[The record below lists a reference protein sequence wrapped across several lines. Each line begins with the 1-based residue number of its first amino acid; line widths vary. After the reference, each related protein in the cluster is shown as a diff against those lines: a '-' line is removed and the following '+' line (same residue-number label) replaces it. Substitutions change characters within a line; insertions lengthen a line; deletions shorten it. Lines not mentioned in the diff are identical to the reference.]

1 LLARQLVAVCGSKP
15 GTFGVQTPRK
25 PFWTPWRWR
34 LRAKNRPIGELR
46 PTNEKMPPKP
56 RRRSDLLQVQVEIT
70 EEQLDTLISD
80 RPWSPLPADLET
92 VVTQLPQTEPR
103 CVRSTVLAWAH
114 RHQGLI
120 GYSQVHGAL
129 TGYRDLRAARKHAAS
144 ILNLMSKQR
153 LLSRVHFAADAPKS
167 DPDGTNEG
175 TAFEMTAAGVIYLR
189 GACLARQKLAL
200 GCGMLTAHTIISEEE
215 DGGRAHEL
223 HYLPSVIVRDAAG
236 RSSTRQRMVNS
247 VFGLA

>member
-1 LLARQLVAVCGSKP
+1 
-15 GTFGVQTPRK
+15 
-25 PFWTPWRWR
+25 
-34 LRAKNRPIGELR
+34 
-46 PTNEKMPPKP
+46 MPPKP

-153 LLSRVHFAADAPKS
+153 LLSRVHFAADAPTS
-167 DPDGTNEG
+167 CTIFPVSSCVTPQAAAALDSAWS
-175 TAFEMTAAGVIYLR
+175 TASLAWREAAALR
-189 GACLARQKLAL
+189 QMHFSA
-200 GCGMLTAHTIISEEE
+200 
-215 DGGRAHEL
+215 
-223 HYLPSVIVRDAAG
+223 P
-236 RSSTRQRMVNS
+236 
-247 VFGLA
+247 